1 MLGMKYGVL
10 AVHMLLAGA
19 VMAAPATSVAGQPAD
34 APGTAWLQVE
44 IPAGS
49 AIKYEVDTAGRLF
62 VDRFLPGAE
71 VYPANYGGL
80 PGTLAGDGDPLDAL
94 VITRQP
100 LPPGVHI
107 AFRPIGVLHMVDAGR
122 SDQKLIGVPVAGV
135 DADYRHIHE
144 LDQLPASLRT
154 RIAGFFA
161 GYKAG
166 QAGGNPV
173 RLDGWGN
180 AASAR
185 ALLVRAIAA
194 GSTGLDH

>member
-1 MLGMKYGVL
+1 MKGSLLVVGMLMAGV
-10 AVHMLLAGA
+10 
-19 VMAAPATSVAGQPAD
+19 AAATPAQHGAGQPAD
-34 APGTAWLQVE
+34 APAQAWLRVE

-49 AIKYEVDTAGRLF
+49 AIKYEVDTAGRVF

-80 PGTLAGDGDPLDAL
+80 PGTVAGDGDPLDAL

-107 AFRPIGVLHMVDAGR
+107 AFRPIGVLHMLDGGQG
-122 SDQKLIGVPVAGV
+122 DQKLIGVPVQGV
-135 DADYRHIHE
+135 DADYRDIHE
-144 LDQLPASLRT
+144 LDQLPASLRA

-161 GYKAG
+161 GYKAD
-166 QAGGNPV
+166 QPGGNPV
-173 RLDGWGN
+173 QLEGWGN

-185 ALLVRAIAA
+185 ELLVQAITA
-194 GSTGLDH
+194 GNAGPGQ

>member
-1 MLGMKYGVL
+1 MKGSLLVVGMLMAGV
-10 AVHMLLAGA
+10 ATAT
-19 VMAAPATSVAGQPAD
+19 PAQHGAGQPAD
-34 APGTAWLQVE
+34 APAQAWLRVE

-49 AIKYEVDTAGRLF
+49 AIKYEVDSAGRVF

-107 AFRPIGVLHMVDAGR
+107 AFRPIGVLHMRDAGH
-122 SDQKLIGVPVAGV
+122 SDQKLIGVPVQGV
-135 DADYRHIHE
+135 DADYREIHE
-144 LDQLPASLRT
+144 LDQLPASLRA

-161 GYKAG
+161 AYKAG
-166 QAGGNPV
+166 QPGGNPV
-173 RLDGWGN
+173 QLAGWGN

-185 ALLVRAIAA
+185 ALLVQAIAA
-194 GSTGLDH
+194 GSAGPGQ